1 MESGAWE
8 QGTGSWLHESWGGE
22 RRDSRERGLKLH
34 LHNQHALRA
43 M

>member
-8 QGTGSWLHESWGGE
+8 QGAGSWLHGSWGRE